1 MAIREDLAKNYL
13 SPATAREIRLEA
25 LKLAVTSSNTER
37 KAFYLEDHAANI
49 VQAAQRYEKYI
60 LDGNE

>member
-1 MAIREDLAKNYL
+1 MAIREDLAKDYVT
-13 SPATAREIRLEA
+13 PATARAIRLEA

-49 VQAAQRYEKYI
+49 VNAAQRYEKYI

>member
-1 MAIREDLAKNYL
+1 MAIREDLA
-13 SPATAREIRLEA
+13 TARAIRLEA